1 MFTLKSLHQMISG
14 QLSTYD
20 VAASVGIDKGRYTA
34 AKSEILR
41 VSTFEGFREEPP
53 TEIEIALG
61 FFAFV
66 LWNLEGI
73 KLNDAAFGQMAN
85 ETARIVSINFVSA
98 LRNAPEI
105 VKSINCRIPNFD
117 PTREVELAAEKDNG
131 KFWKTCLTRA
141 VIMVCRSLA
150 YEATGLMGG
159 QLELPQNMNMK
170 EMGLVAY
177 CLLAEA
183 LDKETA
189 ASIVAPLGIR

>member
-1 MFTLKSLHQMISG
+1 MFTLKSLRQMVFD
-14 QLSTYD
+14 QMSTYEITG
-20 VAASVGIDKGRYTA
+20 SVGIDKRRYAA

-41 VSTFEGFREEPP
+41 VSTFEGFREQPA

-61 FFAFV
+61 FFCFV

-73 KLNDAAFGQMAN
+73 KLNDPAFGQMAN
-85 ETARIVSINFVSA
+85 ETARIVSINFISA

-105 VKSINCRIPNFD
+105 VSSIRRRVPSFD
-117 PTREVELAAEKDNG
+117 PPTEVGLATEKGNG

-189 ASIVAPLGIR
+189 ATIVAPLGIL

>member
-1 MFTLKSLHQMISG
+1 MFTLKNLHQIVFD
-14 QLSTYD
+14 QLGTYEI
-20 VAASVGIDKGRYTA
+20 AASVGMDKGRYTA
-34 AKSEILR
+34 AKYEILR
-41 VSTFEGFREEPP
+41 VSTLEGFREEPA

-61 FFAFV
+61 FFCFV

-73 KLNDAAFGQMAN
+73 KLNDPAFGQMAN
-85 ETARIVSINFVSA
+85 ETARIVSINFISA
-98 LRNAPEI
+98 LRNVSE
-105 VKSINCRIPNFD
+105 VVMSIRRRVPNFD
-117 PTREVELAAEKDNG
+117 PQKEVALAMEKDSSS
-131 KFWKTCLTRA
+131 FWKRCLTRA

-159 QLELPQNMNMK
+159 QLELPSNMNMK

-189 ASIVAPLGIR
+189 ARIVAPLGIL